1 MGINERKEREKEDLR
16 KSILNAAREVF
27 LEKGYESTSI
37 RNIAEK
43 IEYSPTTIYL
53 YYKDKD
59 AILYALHAEGFC
71 LLNGQMAVLAHVS
84 DPFERLIAMGRIYL
98 DFAMKN
104 EELYDL
110 MFIQQAPIDAIEA
123 DEKMWLEGKSA
134 FDGLRLTIEECM
146 QKGYFDF
153 KNAEVASFVIWSTMH
168 GMCALQNRNR
178 CNKVISD
185 DLKDNIIQLGFA
197 QFVEMLNSLRKK

>member
-1 MGINERKEREKEDLR
+1 MGISERKEREKEDLR

-27 LEKGYESTSI
+27 LEKGYEATSI
-37 RNIAEK
+37 RTIAEK

-59 AILYALHAEGFC
+59 AILYALHCEGFC
-71 LLNGQMAVLAHVS
+71 LLNAQMAVLAHVA
-84 DPFERLIAMGRIYL
+84 DPFERLLAMGRIYI

-104 EELYDL
+104 EGLYDL
-110 MFIQQAPIDAIEA
+110 MFIQKAPIDAIESDDKA
-123 DEKMWLEGKSA
+123 WLEGKSA
-134 FDGLRLTIEECM
+134 FDGLRHTIEECVA
-146 QKGYFDF
+146 KGYFHF
-153 KNAEVASFVIWSTMH
+153 KDPEVSAYVIWSTMH

-185 DLKDNIIQLGFA
+185 GKKDNIVQLGFES
-197 QFVEMLNSLRKK
+197 FREMLDGLRRK